1 MWLMNGRS
9 RGGRKK
15 HEDRI
20 ILNVLKYL
28 FIEFAFGMS
37 RKKYTFPEIF
47 TGDRVPELSL
57 VHEKFVLLILGFS
70 VFLLTNGLFLSRL
83 INSPEKFG
91 SSRQLLSTSRR
102 RRCGGEI
109 SGMTSQ
115 TRAGKGVLV
124 AIGGGEDKTSQSEIL
139 QRVLELSSS
148 DNREVGVVTTASSIP
163 DEVFPTYEQVF
174 TQLGAAAV
182 RHIDVRTREEAAE
195 DRFLDVLRQCDIIFM
210 SGGDQLRLT
219 HILGGSPLLN
229 AMRERLAEGAV
240 VAGTSAGAAA
250 QSATMIYEG
259 AAADALRKGAVK
271 MSAGFGFVEGVVID
285 SHFLERGRFTRL
297 IEVGAANPEFLG
309 IGIGEDAGAIF
320 YDNLVLEAIGTGHVI
335 VIDSSRLK
343 SSNVA
348 SLSEGEPVAVEHVT
362 MHALTS
368 GFGYDIKRRRFLQ
381 PGEMDRADTDGLN
394 GDT

>member
-1 MWLMNGRS
+1 MT
-9 RGGRKK
+9 
-15 HEDRI
+15 I
-20 ILNVLKYL
+20 Q
-28 FIEFAFGMS
+28 
-37 RKKYTFPEIF
+37 
-47 TGDRVPELSL
+47 LS
-57 VHEKFVLLILGFS
+57 
-70 VFLLTNGLFLSRL
+70 
-83 INSPEKFG
+83 P
-91 SSRQLLSTSRR
+91 
-102 RRCGGEI
+102 
-109 SGMTSQ
+109 
-115 TRAGKGVLV
+115 GKGSLV
-124 AIGGGEDKTSQSEIL
+124 AIGGAEDKTSGSEIL
-139 QRVLELSSS
+139 QRVLQLSPESTP
-148 DNREVGVVTTASSIP
+148 EVAVITTASGVP
-163 DEVFPTYEQVF
+163 DEVFPAYDQVF
-174 TQLGAAAV
+174 TQLGAPAV
-182 RHIDVRTREEAAE
+182 HNIDVRTREEAAADGYGAILE
-195 DRFLDVLRQCDIIFM
+195 RCGTIFLT
-210 SGGDQLRLT
+210 GGDQLRLT
-219 HILGGSPLLN
+219 HILGGSSLLN
-229 AMRERLAEGAV
+229 AVRKRFREGAV

-348 SLSEGEPVAVEHVT
+348 SLSEGEPVAVEHVI

-368 GFGYDIKRRRFLQ
+368 GFGYDIKGRRFLQ
-381 PGEMDRADTDGLN
+381 PGEMDRADTDELN